1 MSSQKLLTLMP
12 MVCKRLAR
20 MPNIGLVNQITSKRH
35 FLPSRRDIQRSFD
48 SFFRDLERTFPSFY
62 QLSPLSP
69 LSRSIPME
77 TIENGQRI
85 FKIEIDL
92 PYFKPENINV
102 TVKKGEVIIDAKLE
116 ITEGSSKQSKQ
127 VNYCYSLP
135 DEVDLDKVRSLLKTD
150 GRLVIEAPLPQL
162 EQQPE
167 NREIPIKRE

>member
-35 FLPSRRDIQRSFD
+35 FLPSRRGFDPIQ
-48 SFFRDLERTFPSFY
+48 DLERTFPSFY

>member
-35 FLPSRRDIQRSFD
+35 FLPSRR
-48 SFFRDLERTFPSFY
+48 ERTFPSFY